1 MVDNTCGGQCQFSYI
16 DSSLSPKLTSMSV
29 NSISSGSVTLTGSNF
44 NLGTPVVVLTHKNT
58 SLVNVVTPTSTTA
71 TSITF
76 TMPSVQ
82 SGWYDVKVRI
92 DPAGESN
99 GYLLQVT
106 TAITTRTPSTISTSG
121 ARVTISGSGLP
132 NGWPNTL
139 YSLRITHN
147 SAIIQPTIFSATPSA
162 FVVALPSSNSGDV
175 FNVSLTT
182 PTGGTLSSVF
192 TSATANTPVLALT
205 SPSTVAS
212 GSVSLTFSQSN
223 LRTVVP
229 NFVEIYSLYNSQEVL
244 NGTITSTTSG
254 TVEVTATLTGGKYG
268 FRFFFASYGLGSCAS
283 SLSATISSQPTS
295 PAITAS
301 YNGGSFILTGNGLS
315 KSGTVKINGVRTTL
329 VNVTSTNAVAII
341 PPFITSETQTAFSLA
356 APKKLTNNDF
366 SIISDTA
373 SGKSLAFDGFLG
385 TVYNSASSG
394 ACFIGADV
402 GAGMTLHLTRVRF
415 FPNSRWTIASNYLLG
430 ARL

>member
-1 MVDNTCGGQCQFSYI
+1 
-16 DSSLSPKLTSMSV
+16 
-29 NSISSGSVTLTGSNF
+29 
-44 NLGTPVVVLTHKNT
+44 
-58 SLVNVVTPTSTTA
+58 
-71 TSITF
+71 
-76 TMPSVQ
+76 
-82 SGWYDVKVRI
+82 
-92 DPAGESN
+92 
-99 GYLLQVT
+99 
-106 TAITTRTPSTISTSG
+106 
-121 ARVTISGSGLP
+121 
-132 NGWPNTL
+132 
-139 YSLRITHN
+139 
-147 SAIIQPTIFSATPSA
+147 
-162 FVVALPSSNSGDV
+162 
-175 FNVSLTT
+175 
-182 PTGGTLSSVF
+182 
-192 TSATANTPVLALT
+192 
-205 SPSTVAS
+205 
-212 GSVSLTFSQSN
+212 
-223 LRTVVP
+223 VP

-254 TVEVTATLTGGKYG
+254 TVQVTATLTGGKYG

-356 APKKLTNNDF
+356 GPKKLTNNDF